1 MAIHISRFKGF
12 RFEEVDLGFELPK
25 PLAVID
31 VAVRILHTRYDHMS
45 HHSEREQLQRRRSM
59 MEAILT
65 PPIESIAA
73 VQDEKM
79 EGEVDERE
87 SSKAVEEDSRSVG
100 SDSRKRVSEAL
111 ILCMY
116 LFSSVFCGC

>member
-1 MAIHISRFKGF
+1 MI
-12 RFEEVDLGFELPK
+12 E
-25 PLAVID
+25 AV
-31 VAVRILHTRYDHMS
+31 
-45 HHSEREQLQRRRSM
+45 
-59 MEAILT
+59 LT

-79 EGEVDERE
+79 EGEGDERE
-87 SSKAVEEDSRSVG
+87 SSKPVEEDSRSVG

>member
-1 MAIHISRFKGF
+1 
-12 RFEEVDLGFELPK
+12 
-25 PLAVID
+25 
-31 VAVRILHTRYDHMS
+31 
-45 HHSEREQLQRRRSM
+45 M
-59 MEAILT
+59 MEAVLT

-87 SSKAVEEDSRSVG
+87 SSKPVEEDSRSVR

-111 ILCMY
+111 IL
-116 LFSSVFCGC
+116 FSSVFCGC